1 MPTDLAQVVA
11 EKMQQLPI
19 EKQQKVLEF
28 VDSLLE
34 ENKKTLYE
42 AIAERVRNLSAET
55 LERLPTDDAENINRY
70 LDGASK
76 KTK

>member
-11 EKMQQLPI
+11 EKMRELPI
-19 EKQQKVLEF
+19 EKQQKVLDF

-55 LERLPTDDAENINRY
+55 LEKLPAEDAEDIDRY
-70 LDGASK
+70 LRDTPR

>member
-1 MPTDLAQVVA
+1 MSTDLAQVVA
-11 EKMQQLPI
+11 DKMKELPI
-19 EKQQKVLEF
+19 EKQQKVLDF

-55 LERLPTDDAENINRY
+55 LQKLPAEDADYIDHY
-70 LDGASK
+70 LHDPPE

>member
-1 MPTDLAQVVA
+1 MPTDLAQIVA
-11 EKMQQLPI
+11 EKMKELPI

-28 VDSLLE
+28 VNSLLE

-42 AIAERVRNLSAET
+42 AIAERVSNLSAET
-55 LERLPTDDAENINRY
+55 LERLPAEDADYIDHY
-70 LDGASK
+70 LHGPPE

>member
-55 LERLPTDDAENINRY
+55 LERLPTEDVEDINRY